1 MTSVNFLEGIVSA
14 KRRELSLK
22 KEKLPVER
30 MKKALNPSQ
39 KDFKA
44 AIEGKQ
50 KISLVAEIK
59 RASPSAG
66 MLLQDSSPAELASL
80 YSRYADAVSFVA
92 DKTFFG
98 GNLADLP
105 KVSSVSGLPVLMKDF
120 IIDEYQIFEARFFEA
135 DAVLL
140 IASLL
145 KTETLREFI
154 SIAGKFSMD
163 CVVEAHSRGELDKAL
178 EAGAEIIGINNR
190 NLTDFSI
197 DMGTTKNLAPFV
209 PKKKVVISESG
220 FSSKFDFEPFRGEI
234 DAVLVG
240 TAILKSQDREALLKE
255 LSGKA

>member
-1 MTSVNFLEGIVSA
+1 MILSDIIKA
-14 KRRELSLK
+14 KRGQIERSKKRITLEYIKHRLSRK
-22 KEKLPVER
+22 NIVRRNFKH
-30 MKKALNPSQ
+30 AISQ
-39 KDFKA
+39 A
-44 AIEGKQ
+44 NNIN
-50 KISLVAEIK
+50 IIAEIK
-59 RASPSAG
+59 KASPTRGLIREDFDVRRIARECQINGAAAISV
-66 MLLQDSSPAELASL
+66 LTEED
-80 YSRYADAVSFVA
+80 
-92 DKTFFG
+92 FFKG
-98 GNLADLP
+98 RLNYIKQVK
-105 KVSSVSGLPVLMKDF
+105 KVTNLPVIRKDF
-120 IIDEYQIFEARFFEA
+120 IIDEYQVYESVSAGA